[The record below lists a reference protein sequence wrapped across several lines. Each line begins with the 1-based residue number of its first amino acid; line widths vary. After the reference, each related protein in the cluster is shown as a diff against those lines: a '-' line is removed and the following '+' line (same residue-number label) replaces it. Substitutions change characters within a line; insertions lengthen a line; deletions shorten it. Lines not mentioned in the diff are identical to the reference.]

1 MNTVPEAELNNRVEK
16 FQQKL
21 SNKDIG
27 LAVIIENAD
36 LFYFAGTIQAE
47 YLFIPQQGQP
57 LLLVR
62 QGIDRAQQE
71 SNLEKIITFKSSK
84 EIPEILKKEKIELP
98 QNLGLELDVLAYK
111 EAAKLQSICQADSLS
126 NITTLIRQV
135 KMIKSESEIKKVK
148 RAADKLKG
156 IPKLVADKLEPGI
169 SELELSALI
178 EQHLRQQGHAG
189 LVRMRGLNN
198 EIPMGICVAGANAK
212 FPIKTDAPFGGA
224 GLHSSLGIG
233 ASKQRIPKGKTV
245 LIDYLGYH
253 EGYYADQTR
262 LAIIGEPSAY
272 LQKTYQQMVEMQSRL
287 SKYLTPDYSWQ
298 TLYDKGVE
306 LATEFEVEEY
316 FMGHGENKAQY
327 VGHGIGLELNEFPFL
342 AKGLDFPL
350 ESGMTVALE
359 PKLLV
364 PEIGV
369 IGIENTYLIT
379 EDEPKKLTTAPEELI
394 VI

>member
-1 MNTVPEAELNNRVEK
+1 MNTVPETELNNRIEK
-16 FQQKL
+16 FQEKL
-21 SNKDIG
+21 SNKEVD

-36 LFYFAGTIQAE
+36 LFYFSGTIQAE

-62 QGIDRAQQE
+62 QGLDRASKE

-84 EIPEILKKEKIELP
+84 EIPEILKKQEIKLP
-98 QNLGLELDVLAYK
+98 QNLGLELDVVAYE
-111 EAAKLQSICQADSLS
+111 EAAKLQNICQADSLS
-126 NITTLIRQV
+126 SITTLIRQV
-135 KMIKSESEIKKVK
+135 KMIKSEYEIKKIK

-156 IPKLVADKLEPGI
+156 IPNLVADKLKSGF

-178 EQHLRQQGHAG
+178 EQYLRQKGHAG
-189 LVRMRGLNN
+189 LIRMRGLNN

-212 FPIKTDAPFGGA
+212 LPIKTDAPFGGA
-224 GLHSSLGIG
+224 GVHSSLGIG
-233 ASKQRIPKGKTV
+233 ASKQKIPTGKTI
-245 LIDYLGYH
+245 LIDYLGH
-253 EGYYADQTR
+253 HQGYYADQTR
-262 LAIIGEPSAY
+262 LAIIGEPNAY
-272 LQKTYQQMVEMQSRL
+272 LKKTYQQMMEMESRL

-298 TLYDKGVE
+298 TLYTKGVE

-350 ESGMTVALE
+350 KPGMVVALE

-369 IGIENTYLIT
+369 IGIENTYLVT
-379 EDEPKKLTTAPEELI
+379 EDKPEKLTTAPEELI